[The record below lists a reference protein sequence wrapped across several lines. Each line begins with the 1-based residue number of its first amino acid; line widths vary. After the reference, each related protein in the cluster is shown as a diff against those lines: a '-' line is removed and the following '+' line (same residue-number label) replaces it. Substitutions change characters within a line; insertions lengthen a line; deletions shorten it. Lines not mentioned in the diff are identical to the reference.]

1 MGTLHISKITT
12 SIEEDFSC
20 GNTAIDQMLKD
31 SLYLTALRRCY
42 AYKVIADKVTLGYY
56 MIELKRFRL
65 EIFDPPLEDYSVG
78 HYEDMYAMHIEYIA
92 IKRECQRNK
101 IGSGVLKYIIA
112 TIQELSVACPFRLL
126 TVSALYN
133 LVHWYESFG
142 FKVVHKYEDKQNP
155 ETVLMVRDM
164 LTTEELA
171 ALEQFSEV

>member
-42 AYKVIADKVTLGYY
+42 AYQVTADKVTLGYY

-164 LTTEELA
+164 LTTEEHA

>member
-42 AYKVIADKVTLGYY
+42 AYQVTADKVTLGYY

>member
-42 AYKVIADKVTLGYY
+42 AYQVTADKVTLGYY

-92 IKRECQRNK
+92 IKWECQRNK

>member
-42 AYKVIADKVTLGYY
+42 AYQVTADKVTLGYY

-65 EIFDPPLEDYSVG
+65 KIFDPPLEDYSVG

-155 ETVLMVRDM
+155 ETVLMVRHM

>member
-12 SIEEDFSC
+12 SIEENFSC
-20 GNTAIDQMLKD
+20 GNDSIDDMLKD

-42 AYKVIADKVTLGYY
+42 AYQVTADKVTLGYY

>member
-31 SLYLTALRRCY
+31 SLYLTALRCCY
-42 AYKVIADKVTLGYY
+42 AYQVTADGVTLGYY
-56 MIELKRFRL
+56 RIGLKRFPL
-65 EIFDPPLEDYSVG
+65 QIFDPPLDDYSVG
-78 HYEDMYAMHIEYIA
+78 NYQDMYAMHIEYIA

-112 TIQELSVACPFRLL
+112 TIQELSMACPFRLL
-126 TVSALYN
+126 TVNALYK

>member
-12 SIEEDFSC
+12 SIEENFSC
-20 GNTAIDQMLKD
+20 GNDSIDDMLKD

-42 AYKVIADKVTLGYY
+42 AYKITADGGTLGYY
-56 MIELKRFRL
+56 MLELKRFPL
-65 EIFDPPLEDYSVG
+65 KIFDPPLEDYSVG

-92 IKRECQRNK
+92 IKKKFQRHK
-101 IGSGVLKYIIA
+101 IGSGILKYIIA
-112 TIQELSVACPFRLL
+112 AMQDLSMACPFRLL
-126 TVSALYN
+126 TVNALQD
-133 LVHWYESFG
+133 VAHWYESFG

-164 LTTEELA
+164 LTTEELD